1 MKPVRDSVLRAIA
14 MARIPGF
21 HFSAHFLGVHFDRV
35 VPSHATVSLEA
46 GESLLDIDG
55 SAHPGVVAFL
65 ADIGLSASIRSGLD
79 PAVRLAT
86 VSMHLQFTGERAIG
100 RLEAEGEFQ
109 SDLAGISAKQ
119 ALSRVT
125 VRSGGKIVAFGS
137 GAFIVLD
144 PLPGTKMHPVQ
155 QDRSNVP
162 ALMEKDLS
170 KPELAILRAAE
181 AAEKEATAKS
191 PFIRHF
197 WGYDAH
203 ATATGASCTMKN
215 GGQVGNRVGHVQGG
229 ILVGLAAA
237 TANAA
242 MPDNWRLSA
251 IQSQFVSP
259 GEGRMLKARAKVVHQ
274 GRQTGVV
281 RTEVTGAEGR
291 RVLDV
296 TSTHAKT

>member
-1 MKPVRDSVLRAIA
+1 

-21 HFSAHFLGVHFDRV
+21 HFAAHFLDVRFDRV
-35 VPSHATVSLEA
+35 VPNHATVSLEA
-46 GESLLDIDG
+46 GQSLLDADG
-55 SAHPGVVAFL
+55 SAHPGAVAFL

-86 VSMHLQFTGERAIG
+86 VSMHLQFTGEPATG
-100 RLEAEGEFQ
+100 HLEAEGEFQ
-109 SDLAGISAKQ
+109 SDLGGISARQ

-125 VRSGGKIVAFGS
+125 VRSHGKIVAFGS

-155 QDRSNVP
+155 QDRSNV
-162 ALMEKDLS
+162 AMLSEKELT

-197 WGYDAH
+197 WGYDAR

-229 ILVGLAAA
+229 ILLGLAEA
-237 TANAA
+237 TASAA
-242 MPDNWRLSA
+242 VPRHPAVSTISA
-251 IQSQFVSP
+251 
-259 GEGRMLKARAKVVHQ
+259 L
-274 GRQTGVV
+274 
-281 RTEVTGAEGR
+281 TE
-291 RVLDV
+291 D
-296 TSTHAKT
+296 